1 MCFLSLLVALAP
13 NLGTLWQWWNSPSQ
27 PECREGWEW
36 GEEEWRQADPHPD
49 ERDSFHYRTSEKE
62 RERENQKGTEQGGS
76 TGTDSFCLQHPQSRN
91 LSPWW
96 QITTATASDVQL
108 EAAWVSV
115 AGEVSNISQYT
126 VQPSVITHA
135 RTYTPVC
142 FKNYFIVLHT
152 NKTLCCTYT
161 LYHC

>member
-36 GEEEWRQADPHPD
+36 GEENGGRLTHIL
-49 ERDSFHYRTSEKE
+49 TKE
-62 RERENQKGTEQGGS
+62 IHFITELQRKRERENQKGTEQGGI